1 MLQTKN
7 FMKFLQ
13 HYSHYVCGTL
23 NSSHTFTLT
32 SCGARVSLQTHLVCR
47 PIEFSKR
54 RLNRGL
60 LVLFHI
66 YSCLRTSCT
75 KVCVCS
81 ARNFYFVSICQTV
94 GSQDCFR
101 TDRKCVG
108 RDVQLYSLT
117 HRVTRQPLS
126 ITGSAAR
133 TRSSRLR
140 PPNWSISSGTLASS
154 TSSFF

>member
-94 GSQDCFR
+94 GSQDCFQEL
-101 TDRKCVG
+101 TESVSG
-108 RDVQLYSLT
+108 GTFNSTHSLIESLDN
-117 HRVTRQPLS
+117 HCR
-126 ITGSAAR
+126 
-133 TRSSRLR
+133 
-140 PPNWSISSGTLASS
+140 
-154 TSSFF
+154 